1 MTSASY
7 WGGGAFYFVFKM
19 YLFIWLHQVFV
30 AAGRIF
36 SLSLSLSLL
45 VVACIGKDPDAGK
58 D

>member
-7 WGGGAFYFVFKM
+7 WGQEGFLFFFFLI

-36 SLSLSLSLL
+36 FSLSLL
-45 VVACIGKDPDAGK
+45 VVACIGKDPDDGK

>member
-7 WGGGAFYFVFKM
+7 WGRGGGLSTFVFKI

-36 SLSLSLSLL
+36 FFFFF
-45 VVACIGKDPDAGK
+45 
-58 D
+58 